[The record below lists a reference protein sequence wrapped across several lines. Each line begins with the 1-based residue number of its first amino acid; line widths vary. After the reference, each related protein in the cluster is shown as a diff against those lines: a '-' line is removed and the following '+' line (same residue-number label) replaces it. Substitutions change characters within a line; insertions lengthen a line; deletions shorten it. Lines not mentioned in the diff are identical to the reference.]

1 MARPD
6 GRALDQLRKVKITTE
21 VNKYAEG
28 SCLIEMGDTKV
39 LCTASVDNKVPM
51 WMRGQGQGWVTAE
64 YGMLPR
70 SCDNRLQRDKKN
82 GRVYEIQR
90 LIGRALRNVV
100 DMDKMGENTVWIDC
114 DVLQADGGTRTA
126 SITGGFIAMVKAF
139 EAMKKKGWIKD
150 IPVHDY
156 LAAISVGIHR
166 NNIIL
171 DLNYMEDSAAEVDM
185 NVVMK
190 GNGNIV
196 EVQGTAEGKSFSRK
210 TMDGMVD
217 LAELGIKEL
226 FDHQS
231 TILRDIL
238 LK

>member
-1 MARPD
+1 MGRPD

-82 GRVYEIQR
+82 GRTHEIQR
-90 LIGRALRNVV
+90 LIGRSLRNAVN
-100 DMDKMGENTVWIDC
+100 MDKMGENTIWIDC

-139 EAMKKKGWIKD
+139 EYMKKKGWITD
-150 IPVHDY
+150 IPVNDY

-166 NNIIL
+166 NNLIL
-171 DLNYMEDSAAEVDM
+171 DLNYIEDSSAEVDM

-217 LAELGIKEL
+217 LAEAGIKEL